1 MNGPYWEWYVPSIV
15 LLYLIAPFLKMM
27 IDRGYLVIIVLFC
40 VLVVVVSYFVVA
52 NEYVDAKDPHFFLLY
67 RIPAFIFG
75 MICAY
80 WIKNDISAT
89 FFYLILLIGIPCFI
103 LLFPHHHEI
112 YNFKYLSLL
121 FLLPVFTICF
131 ITLSKYVTVL
141 NPVIAMIGKASLETY
156 LIQSVFFIAIIT
168 GKLIV
173 PSNWHDLITF
183 VLIISSSV
191 MGILVHRIIE
201 KNVMSRLV

>member
-1 MNGPYWEWYVPSIV
+1 M
-15 LLYLIAPFLKMM
+15 
-27 IDRGYLVIIVLFC
+27 
-40 VLVVVVSYFVVA
+40 
-52 NEYVDAKDPHFFLLY
+52 
-67 RIPAFIFG
+67 
-75 MICAY
+75 
-80 WIKNDISAT
+80 
-89 FFYLILLIGIPCFI
+89 
-103 LLFPHHHEI
+103 
-112 YNFKYLSLL
+112 
-121 FLLPVFTICF
+121 FTICF